1 MENEKTEIISAK
13 YITEQTNHMEYQP
26 GMDNIGSEVQD
37 EVISRMNAYDA
48 DAYTAADVLRAL
60 RKDVLS
66 PEDFGALLSP
76 AALPFLEQM
85 AQRAQA
91 ETRKHFGN
99 SVQMFTPL
107 YIANYCEN
115 YCIYCGFNCHNKIR
129 RAKLDM
135 DEIEQELKAI
145 AESGLQEILILTGES
160 RAMSPVSYIGEAV
173 KLARKYF
180 RVIGIEIYPLN
191 VDEYAYLHE
200 CGVDYVTVFQ
210 ETYDDQKYKTL
221 HLGGHKRIFPYR
233 LNAQERALMGGM
245 RGVGF
250 AALLGLSDFRKD
262 AFATGLHAYLLQR
275 KYPHAEIAFSCPR
288 LRPIINNDKINPKDV
303 HEPQL
308 LQVVCAYRIFMPF
321 ASITISTRE
330 RAGFRDNIIGI
341 AATKISAG
349 VDVGI
354 GGHSGEDK
362 GDEQFEISDGR
373 SVDEVYNAICEH
385 GLQPVMA
392 DYLVRLSTQGCPL
405 LGQAVRSAQRSDCM
419 RFSPSVY
426 LTSTARAATARPVR
440 CADERVIRQSPG
452 TFSVQGATV
461 SPRRGGLSGRTSA
474 PFIASDLAPALK
486 CGDGASRISSAL
498 ACHQSVP
505 FSLPALRK
513 QYNIVYSEG
522 VSVSHEKLC
531 NADGCRKA
539 RYRHAGDRN
548 GRQKG
553 EPSGRVH
560 HGTSRKG
567 YDCDSG
573 EHQSQKPVRRGGRRR
588 HPRKDQCQSR
598 HFG

>member
-48 DAYTAADVLRAL
+48 DSYTAADVLRAL
-60 RKDVLS
+60 RKDVLT

-135 DEIEQELKAI
+135 DEVEQELKAI
-145 AESGLQEILILTGES
+145 AETGLQEILILTGES

-262 AFATGLHAYLLQR
+262 AFATGLHA
-275 KYPHAEIAFSCPR
+275 
-288 LRPIINNDKINPKDV
+288 KDV

-392 DYLVRLSTQGCPL
+392 DYLYV
-405 LGQAVRSAQRSDCM
+405 
-419 RFSPSVY
+419 
-426 LTSTARAATARPVR
+426 
-440 CADERVIRQSPG
+440 
-452 TFSVQGATV
+452 
-461 SPRRGGLSGRTSA
+461 
-474 PFIASDLAPALK
+474 
-486 CGDGASRISSAL
+486 
-498 ACHQSVP
+498 
-505 FSLPALRK
+505 
-513 QYNIVYSEG
+513 
-522 VSVSHEKLC
+522 
-531 NADGCRKA
+531 
-539 RYRHAGDRN
+539 
-548 GRQKG
+548 
-553 EPSGRVH
+553 
-560 HGTSRKG
+560 
-567 YDCDSG
+567 
-573 EHQSQKPVRRGGRRR
+573 
-588 HPRKDQCQSR
+588 
-598 HFG
+598 